1 MDWSDARQRM
11 VDEQIVARGITDPA
25 VLTALGEVPRHL
37 LVPLEARPEAYDD
50 HPLDLGWGQT
60 ISQPYIVALMTERLQ
75 VAPGQRVLEIGT
87 GSGYQAALLDR
98 LGAAVFSL
106 ELVPPLAERA
116 TAVLARLG
124 YDRVRVRCADG
135 YLGWPE
141 EAPFDRVVLTAA
153 PPELPPALLAQLAPG
168 GRLVAPVGTDLQRL
182 VLVERAADGTFS
194 TSHVEWVRF
203 VPMVHGA
210 PAP

>member
-98 LGAAVFSL
+98 LGAEVFSL

-116 TAVLARLG
+116 AAVLARLG
-124 YDRVRVRCADG
+124 YHRVRVRCADG

-182 VLVERAADGTFS
+182 VLVERAADGTLS

>member
-25 VLTALGEVPRHL
+25 GLTALGEVPRHL
-37 LVPLEARPEAYDD
+37 LVPLDARPEAYDD

-98 LGAAVFSL
+98 LGAEVFSL

-116 TAVLARLG
+116 AAVLARLG
-124 YDRVRVRCADG
+124 YHRVRVRCADG

-182 VLVERAADGTFS
+182 VLVERAADGTLS

>member
-1 MDWSDARQRM
+1 M

-25 VLTALGEVPRHL
+25 VLAALGDVPRHL

-116 TAVLARLG
+116 TAVLARLA

-182 VLVERAADGTFS
+182 VLVERAADGTLS